1 MKKKKTSPTTQR
13 QSRKYDTNKEENNTR
28 LSRIDCAVDKL
39 RDSPLLLEPN
49 DPVVGQAFTLS
60 SSTNGTMEEESQ
72 DCVRVSDSSAE
83 AMEELSIT
91 ECRVV
96 DQSLCT
102 TDPPMRSLDNF
113 EAEIYDHEGKGAY
126 RFQCPSAGLFQCSIT
141 GLVFRMEGEGE
152 VLYRTVHWDMR
163 LLSQNGKRPA
173 GPLFNI
179 DCPQKSV
186 CQLHLP
192 HCQIHSEEDA
202 QAYPPAEEDA
212 QAYPP
217 AEEDAQAYPPAEED
231 AQAYPPAEE
240 DAQAYPPAEE
250 DAQAYPPAEEDAQA
264 YPPAEEDAQ
273 AYPPAEEDAQAY
285 PPAEEDAQAYPPAEE
300 DAKAYPPVEED
311 AQTAEFLDFQ
321 SYENYFPT
329 FQLFLLTVV
338 KEFDLLLKENGST
351 ENQWERRVWL
361 PAPVQV
367 QPHGPVAPVP
377 AASAQPHGPAVPI
390 QLQAVPTLHQPAPQ
404 PAGPAQVQPHGP
416 VAPVPAGP
424 AQVQPHGPAAPT
436 AVVRPSVRED

>member
-1 MKKKKTSPTTQR
+1 
-13 QSRKYDTNKEENNTR
+13 
-28 LSRIDCAVDKL
+28 
-39 RDSPLLLEPN
+39 
-49 DPVVGQAFTLS
+49 
-60 SSTNGTMEEESQ
+60 MEEESQ

-102 TDPPMRSLDNF
+102 TDPPMKSLDNF

-173 GPLFNI
+173 GPCSTSTVLRSL
-179 DCPQKSV
+179 SV
-186 CQLHLP
+186 NYTSHTVRFIL
-192 HCQIHSEEDA
+192 
-202 QAYPPAEEDA
+202 
-212 QAYPP
+212 
-217 AEEDAQAYPPAEED
+217 
-231 AQAYPPAEE
+231 
-240 DAQAYPPAEE
+240 
-250 DAQAYPPAEEDAQA
+250 
-264 YPPAEEDAQ
+264 
-273 AYPPAEEDAQAY
+273 
-285 PPAEEDAQAYPPAEE
+285 
-300 DAKAYPPVEED
+300 
-311 AQTAEFLDFQ
+311 TAEFLDFQ

-351 ENQWERRVWL
+351 ENQWERHVWL